1 MAQDPNNPYGQ
12 SGSTPPPPPEYQS
25 GYQGGPSGY
34 QQPGAEY
41 PQQGG
46 YQQQQQQPPYGA
58 PQYGAP
64 QFGQYNTAH
73 PNGATSTSLDANI
86 SSVIAYLGS
95 WVTGLIFIL
104 IEKRNRF
111 VRFNAMQSILL
122 GATLIVGRIVL
133 GIILGWLLG
142 GLIPWAFTV
151 GGFVLWIF
159 MMYQSYQGRYYKLPI
174 IGDYAERFANQS
186 TPTVY

>member
-25 GYQGGPSGY
+25 GYQGGY
-34 QQPGAEY
+34 QQPGSEY
-41 PQQGG
+41 QQQGG

-58 PQYGAP
+58 PQ
-64 QFGQYNTAH
+64 FGVYNTTH
-73 PNGATSTSLDANI
+73 PNGATSTSLDPNL
-86 SSVIAYLGS
+86 SSVIAYLFG

-104 IEKRNRF
+104 VEKRNRF

-122 GATLIVGRIVL
+122 SIAVIVASIVL
-133 GIILGWLLG
+133 GIIFSLPLIWVIG
-142 GLIPWAFTV
+142 GLVTWVFRLGCFA
-151 GGFVLWIF
+151 LWIF